1 MSGVEVFLEH
11 DTSLKLSEEQ
21 IQQVVSVTLGLL
33 IVSMSFDFCEPE
45 VAHTYYKVVC
55 VGSPVSPVFPCNSLR
70 VRA

>member
-1 MSGVEVFLEH
+1 MGLFTGPAKGWPAYML
-11 DTSLKLSEEQ
+11 
-21 IQQVVSVTLGLL
+21 QQVVSVTLGLL